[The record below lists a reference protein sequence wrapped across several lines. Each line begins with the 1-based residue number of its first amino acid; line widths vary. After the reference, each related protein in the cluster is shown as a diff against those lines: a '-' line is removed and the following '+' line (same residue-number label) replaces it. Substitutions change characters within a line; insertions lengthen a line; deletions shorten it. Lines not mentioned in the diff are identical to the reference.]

1 MRKLILIDDH
11 KMLKKGIETYLSENS
26 DWTVCGEAE
35 NLDEVEPMLSTL
47 DVLPDDSVVAV
58 VDLQLKGDGKN
69 ALASNGFE
77 AAKILLNHNIP
88 SVIFSSNDT
97 GACIEKAMSAE
108 VGAKGFVSKCSDERM
123 LLDAINMVAV
133 GKTFIQPDLVASFL
147 ETRSLFAML
156 TKREQEVVK
165 LIETDITNEEISDS
179 LGIKITTLEN
189 YISIIYDK
197 LGCRDRDSLLEK
209 LHQ

>member
-1 MRKLILIDDH
+1 MKKVILIDDH

-35 NLDEVEPMLSTL
+35 SLDEVEPMLSTL

-77 AAKILLNHNIP
+77 AVKILLNHNIP

-108 VGAKGFVSKCSDERM
+108 VGAKGFVSKCSDEQM

-165 LIETDITNEEISDS
+165 LIETDITNEEISES

-197 LGCRDRDSLLEK
+197 LGCRDRASLLEK